1 MEDVTRLVSID
12 AAKAH
17 IRAES
22 NVAATEREVEEKL
35 DAATAFVVR
44 ACGALADEDW
54 DETNVP
60 APVHTAILLHL
71 SDLFTD
77 RGDNDDR
84 KTGIG
89 EAAIRYLIASG
100 YRDTVVA

>member
-1 MEDVTRLVSID
+1 MEDVTRLVSIE

-22 NVAATEREVEEKL
+22 DVAATEREVEEKL

-44 ACGALADEDW
+44 ACGALADDDW
-54 DETNVP
+54 DENTVP

-77 RGDNDDR
+77 RGDDTAR
-84 KTGIG
+84 TVPFG
-89 EAAIRYLIASG
+89 EAAIKYLIASG